1 MEKKIA
7 TKMRKWEGGNETLS
21 HRERESIHTH
31 SWLIYQVLP
40 EW

>member
-7 TKMRKWEGGNETLS
+7 TKIRKWEGGNETLS
-21 HRERESIHTH
+21 PRRERAIDTH
-31 SWLIYQVLP
+31 SWLIYQVPP